1 MRWLRFYGALIVA
14 CFALTSSI
22 AGTAC
27 NDAPPSPIA
36 IMRGLELAQK
46 SKDSLDASGAKV
58 VFIARV
64 GQDLSKYN
72 LRYSHLGIA
81 FLNNENRWDVLHE
94 LNDCGTA
101 NSHLFNH
108 GLGNFFI
115 DDLFAFDSLILVPSD
130 QIQQKLLAQ
139 INQHTAP
146 SFYEAHYN
154 MLAFPFSTKYQNSN
168 QWALEFATT
177 ALSNDVKITNR
188 TQAQNWLKAVGYSPS
203 TLSIPTFT
211 RLGARLFKANVA
223 FDDHPFDRRM
233 AGLIDV
239 VTVESIQHFL
249 SQRDPQMSSFV
260 ISYQP

>member
-36 IMRGLELAQK
+36 IMKGLELAQK

-101 NSHLFNH
+101 NSHL
-108 GLGNFFI
+108 
-115 DDLFAFDSLILVPSD
+115 
-130 QIQQKLLAQ
+130 